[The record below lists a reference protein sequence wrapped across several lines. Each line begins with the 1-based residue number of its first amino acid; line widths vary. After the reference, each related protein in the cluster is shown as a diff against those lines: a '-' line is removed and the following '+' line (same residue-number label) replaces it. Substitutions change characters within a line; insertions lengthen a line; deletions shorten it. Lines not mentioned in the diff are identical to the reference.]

1 MWVCIAV
8 YFILGMVC
16 IVLRYRKLLIH
27 YDKKLWKT
35 IFYVMF
41 CAATIALLTEISGQG
56 VMQNFGK
63 VRINREDYGGN
74 SVNHQLQMQIED
86 EKSENVEIQVSPRM
100 YSEEEVQSLFRQAM
114 NKLDQ
119 VILGENETADHVVK
133 PLCFPQEL
141 EGYPFAISWEP
152 GRYHVMDMNGR
163 INQDAV
169 LEEDPEGEGVL
180 VKITGILRYGTEEAA
195 YNTQVLVFAD
205 VEETET
211 IRNQVLNAA
220 RQAEEVSREEK
231 SFVLPEQVNG
241 RTVRWRFRKESKVMP
256 VLMLGAV
263 ICVFLVVQERQKKE
277 KQRKDRKEQ
286 MLFDYPEIVS
296 QFTMLMGAG
305 MTAKNVWKKITA
317 DYCGQKER
325 GGRVRDAYEE
335 MVITLQEMQSGI
347 PEAECYERFAA
358 RCGLVPYMKMGALLS
373 QNLRK
378 GAKGTSDMLKMEAI
392 QAMEDRKSRARR
404 LGEEAGVKLLLPM
417 LLMLV
422 IVLVIGGV
430 PAFLSIDLWAGKE
443 RRGR

>member
-8 YFILGMVC
+8 YFILGIVC

-152 GRYHVMDMNGR
+152 GRYDVMDMNGR

-277 KQRKDRKEQ
+277 KLRKDRKEQ

-422 IVLVIGGV
+422 IVLVIVVV
-430 PAFLSIDLWAGKE
+430 PAFLSIDL
-443 RRGR
+443 

>member
-74 SVNHQLQMQIED
+74 SVNHQLQMQIEG

-152 GRYHVMDMNGR
+152 GRYDVMDMNGR

-231 SFVLPEQVNG
+231 SFVLPERVNG

-422 IVLVIGGV
+422 IVLVIVVV
-430 PAFLSIDLWAGKE
+430 PAFLSIDL
-443 RRGR
+443 

>member
-152 GRYHVMDMNGR
+152 GRYDVMDMNGR

-358 RCGLVPYMKMGALLS
+358 RCGLVPYMKM
-373 QNLRK
+373 
-378 GAKGTSDMLKMEAI
+378 
-392 QAMEDRKSRARR
+392 
-404 LGEEAGVKLLLPM
+404 
-417 LLMLV
+417 
-422 IVLVIGGV
+422 
-430 PAFLSIDLWAGKE
+430 E
-443 RRGR
+443 RFFPRI

>member
-74 SVNHQLQMQIED
+74 SVNHQLQMQIEG

-152 GRYHVMDMNGR
+152 GRYDVMDMNGR

-277 KQRKDRKEQ
+277 KLRKDRKEQ

-358 RCGLVPYMKMGALLS
+358 RCGLVPYKKMGALLS

-422 IVLVIGGV
+422 IVLVIVVV
-430 PAFLSIDLWAGKE
+430 PAFLSIDL
-443 RRGR
+443 

>member
-152 GRYHVMDMNGR
+152 GRYDVMDMNGR

-277 KQRKDRKEQ
+277 KLRKDRKEQ

-335 MVITLQEMQSGI
+335 MVITIQEMQSGI

-422 IVLVIGGV
+422 IVLVIVVV
-430 PAFLSIDLWAGKE
+430 PAFLSIDL
-443 RRGR
+443 

>member
-74 SVNHQLQMQIED
+74 SVNHQLQMQIEG

-152 GRYHVMDMNGR
+152 GRYDVMDMNGR

-256 VLMLGAV
+256 VLMFGAV

-277 KQRKDRKEQ
+277 KLRKDRKEQ

-422 IVLVIGGV
+422 IVLVIVVV
-430 PAFLSIDLWAGKE
+430 PAFLSIDL
-443 RRGR
+443 

>member
-74 SVNHQLQMQIED
+74 SVNHQLQMQIEG

-152 GRYHVMDMNGR
+152 GRYDVMDMNGR

-277 KQRKDRKEQ
+277 KLRKDRKEQ

-378 GAKGTSDMLKMEAI
+378 GAKGTSDMLKMKAI

-422 IVLVIGGV
+422 IVLVIVVV
-430 PAFLSIDLWAGKE
+430 PAFLSIDL
-443 RRGR
+443 

>member
-74 SVNHQLQMQIED
+74 SVNHQLQMQIEG

-152 GRYHVMDMNGR
+152 GRYDVMDMNGR

-195 YNTQVLVFAD
+195 YNTQVLVFTD

-231 SFVLPEQVNG
+231 SFVLPERVNG

-277 KQRKDRKEQ
+277 KLRKDRKEQ

-422 IVLVIGGV
+422 IVLVIVVV
-430 PAFLSIDLWAGKE
+430 PAFLSIDL
-443 RRGR
+443 

>member
-74 SVNHQLQMQIED
+74 SVNHQLQMQIEG
-86 EKSENVEIQVSPRM
+86 EKSENIEIQVSPRM

-152 GRYHVMDMNGR
+152 GRYDVMDMNGR

-277 KQRKDRKEQ
+277 KLRKDRKEQ

-422 IVLVIGGV
+422 IVLVIVVV
-430 PAFLSIDLWAGKE
+430 PAFLSIDL
-443 RRGR
+443 

>member
-74 SVNHQLQMQIED
+74 SVNHQLQMQIEG

-152 GRYHVMDMNGR
+152 GRYDVMDMNGR

-231 SFVLPEQVNG
+231 SFVLPERVNG

-277 KQRKDRKEQ
+277 KLRKDRKEQ

-325 GGRVRDAYEE
+325 GGRMREAYEE

-422 IVLVIGGV
+422 IVLVIVVV
-430 PAFLSIDLWAGKE
+430 PAFLSIDL
-443 RRGR
+443 

>member
-74 SVNHQLQMQIED
+74 SVNHQLQMQIEG

-152 GRYHVMDMNGR
+152 GRYDVMDMNGR

-263 ICVFLVVQERQKKE
+263 ICVFLVVPER
-277 KQRKDRKEQ
+277 
-286 MLFDYPEIVS
+286 
-296 QFTMLMGAG
+296 
-305 MTAKNVWKKITA
+305 
-317 DYCGQKER
+317 
-325 GGRVRDAYEE
+325 
-335 MVITLQEMQSGI
+335 
-347 PEAECYERFAA
+347 
-358 RCGLVPYMKMGALLS
+358 
-373 QNLRK
+373 
-378 GAKGTSDMLKMEAI
+378 
-392 QAMEDRKSRARR
+392 
-404 LGEEAGVKLLLPM
+404 
-417 LLMLV
+417 
-422 IVLVIGGV
+422 
-430 PAFLSIDLWAGKE
+430 
-443 RRGR
+443 

>member
-74 SVNHQLQMQIED
+74 SVNHQLQMQIEG
-86 EKSENVEIQVSPRM
+86 EKSENIEIQVSPRM

-152 GRYHVMDMNGR
+152 GRYDVMDMNGR

-205 VEETET
+205 VEETKT

-422 IVLVIGGV
+422 IVLVIVVV
-430 PAFLSIDLWAGKE
+430 PAFLSIDL
-443 RRGR
+443 

>member
-74 SVNHQLQMQIED
+74 SVNHQLQMQIEG

-152 GRYHVMDMNGR
+152 GRYDVMDMNGR

-231 SFVLPEQVNG
+231 SFVLPERVNG

-263 ICVFLVVQERQKKE
+263 ICVFLIVQERQKKE
-277 KQRKDRKEQ
+277 KLRKDRKEQ

-422 IVLVIGGV
+422 IVLVIVVV
-430 PAFLSIDLWAGKE
+430 PAFLSIDL
-443 RRGR
+443 

>member
-74 SVNHQLQMQIED
+74 SVNHQLQMQIEG

-152 GRYHVMDMNGR
+152 GRYDVMDMNGR

-277 KQRKDRKEQ
+277 KLRKDRKEQ

-404 LGEEAGVKLLLPM
+404 LGEEAGVKLLFPM

-422 IVLVIGGV
+422 IVLVIVIV
-430 PAFLSIDLWAGKE
+430 PAFLSIDL
-443 RRGR
+443 

>member
-152 GRYHVMDMNGR
+152 GRYDVMDMNGR

-263 ICVFLVVQERQKKE
+263 ICVFLIVQERQKKE
-277 KQRKDRKEQ
+277 KLRKDRKEQ

-422 IVLVIGGV
+422 IVLVIVVV
-430 PAFLSIDLWAGKE
+430 PAFLSIDL
-443 RRGR
+443 

>member
-74 SVNHQLQMQIED
+74 SVNHQLQMQIEG

-152 GRYHVMDMNGR
+152 GRYDMMDMNGR

-422 IVLVIGGV
+422 IVLVIVVV
-430 PAFLSIDLWAGKE
+430 PAFLSIDL
-443 RRGR
+443 

>member
-74 SVNHQLQMQIED
+74 SVNHQLQMQIEG

-152 GRYHVMDMNGR
+152 GRYDVMDMNGR

-277 KQRKDRKEQ
+277 KLRKDRKEQ

-347 PEAECYERFAA
+347 PEAECYERFVA

-422 IVLVIGGV
+422 IVLVIVVV
-430 PAFLSIDLWAGKE
+430 PAFLSIDL
-443 RRGR
+443 

>member
-74 SVNHQLQMQIED
+74 SVNHQLQMQIEG

-152 GRYHVMDMNGR
+152 GRYDVMDMNGR

-392 QAMEDRKSRARR
+392 QAMEDRKSKARR

-422 IVLVIGGV
+422 IVLVIVVV
-430 PAFLSIDLWAGKE
+430 PAFLSIDL
-443 RRGR
+443 

>member
-74 SVNHQLQMQIED
+74 SVNHQLQMQIEG

-152 GRYHVMDMNGR
+152 GRYDVMDMNGR

-277 KQRKDRKEQ
+277 KLRKDRKEQ

-347 PEAECYERFAA
+347 PEAECHERFAA

-422 IVLVIGGV
+422 IVLVIVVV
-430 PAFLSIDLWAGKE
+430 PAFLSIDL
-443 RRGR
+443 

>member
-152 GRYHVMDMNGR
+152 GRYDVMDMNGR

-220 RQAEEVSREEK
+220 RQVEEVSREEK

-422 IVLVIGGV
+422 IVLVIVVV
-430 PAFLSIDLWAGKE
+430 PAFLSIDL
-443 RRGR
+443 

>member
-74 SVNHQLQMQIED
+74 SVNHQLQMQIEG

-152 GRYHVMDMNGR
+152 GRYDVMDMNGR

-241 RTVRWRFRKESKVMP
+241 RTVRWRFRKESKVML

-277 KQRKDRKEQ
+277 KLRKDRKEQ

-422 IVLVIGGV
+422 IVLVIVVV
-430 PAFLSIDLWAGKE
+430 PAFLSIDL
-443 RRGR
+443 

>member
-74 SVNHQLQMQIED
+74 SVNHQLQMQIEG

-152 GRYHVMDMNGR
+152 GRYDVMDMNGR

-241 RTVRWRFRKESKVMP
+241 RIVRWRFRKESKVMP

-277 KQRKDRKEQ
+277 KLRKDRKEQ

-422 IVLVIGGV
+422 IVLVIVVV
-430 PAFLSIDLWAGKE
+430 PAFLSIDL
-443 RRGR
+443 

>member
-74 SVNHQLQMQIED
+74 SVNHQLQMQIEG

-152 GRYHVMDMNGR
+152 GRYDVMDMNGR

-277 KQRKDRKEQ
+277 KLRKDRKEQ

-422 IVLVIGGV
+422 IVLVIVVV
-430 PAFLSIDLWAGKE
+430 PADRKSVV
-443 RRGR
+443 

>member
-152 GRYHVMDMNGR
+152 GRYDVMDMNGR

-231 SFVLPEQVNG
+231 SFVLPERVNG
-241 RTVRWRFRKESKVMP
+241 RTVRWRFRKESKVML

-277 KQRKDRKEQ
+277 KLRKDRKEQ

-422 IVLVIGGV
+422 IVLVIVVV
-430 PAFLSIDLWAGKE
+430 PAFLSIDL
-443 RRGR
+443 

>member
-152 GRYHVMDMNGR
+152 GRYDVMDMNGR

-256 VLMLGAV
+256 VLILGAV

-422 IVLVIGGV
+422 IVLVIVVV
-430 PAFLSIDLWAGKE
+430 PAFLSIDL
-443 RRGR
+443 

>member
-74 SVNHQLQMQIED
+74 SVNHQLQMQIEG
-86 EKSENVEIQVSPRM
+86 EKSENIEIQVSPRM

-152 GRYHVMDMNGR
+152 GRYDVMDMNGR

-256 VLMLGAV
+256 VLILGAV

-422 IVLVIGGV
+422 IVLVIVVV
-430 PAFLSIDLWAGKE
+430 PAFLSIDL
-443 RRGR
+443 

>member
-74 SVNHQLQMQIED
+74 SVNHQLQMQIEG

-152 GRYHVMDMNGR
+152 GRYDVMDMNGR

-205 VEETET
+205 VEETKT

-277 KQRKDRKEQ
+277 KLRKDRKEQ

-422 IVLVIGGV
+422 IVLVIVVV
-430 PAFLSIDLWAGKE
+430 PAFLSIDL
-443 RRGR
+443 

>member
-74 SVNHQLQMQIED
+74 SVNHQLQMQIEG

-152 GRYHVMDMNGR
+152 GRYDVMDMNGR

-180 VKITGILRYGTEEAA
+180 VKITGMLRYGTEEAA

-422 IVLVIGGV
+422 IVLVIVVV
-430 PAFLSIDLWAGKE
+430 PAFLSIDL
-443 RRGR
+443 

>member
-86 EKSENVEIQVSPRM
+86 EKSENVDIQVSPRM

-152 GRYHVMDMNGR
+152 GRYDVMDMNGR

-296 QFTMLMGAG
+296 QFSMLMGAG

-422 IVLVIGGV
+422 IVLVIVVV
-430 PAFLSIDLWAGKE
+430 PAFLSIDL
-443 RRGR
+443 

>member
-56 VMQNFGK
+56 VMQNIGK

-74 SVNHQLQMQIED
+74 SVNHQLQMQIEG

-152 GRYHVMDMNGR
+152 GRYDVMDMNGR

-277 KQRKDRKEQ
+277 EQRKARKEQ

-422 IVLVIGGV
+422 IVLVIVVV
-430 PAFLSIDLWAGKE
+430 PAFLSIDL
-443 RRGR
+443 

>member
-152 GRYHVMDMNGR
+152 GRYDVMDMNGR

-422 IVLVIGGV
+422 IVLVIVVV
-430 PAFLSIDLWAGKE
+430 PAFLSIDL
-443 RRGR
+443 

>member
-152 GRYHVMDMNGR
+152 GRYDVMDMNGR

-231 SFVLPEQVNG
+231 SFVLPERVNG

-277 KQRKDRKEQ
+277 KLRKDRKEQ

-422 IVLVIGGV
+422 IVLVIVVV
-430 PAFLSIDLWAGKE
+430 PAFLSIDL
-443 RRGR
+443 

>member
-74 SVNHQLQMQIED
+74 SVNHQLQMQIEG

-152 GRYHVMDMNGR
+152 GRYDVMDMNGR

-286 MLFDYPEIVS
+286 ILFDYPEIVS

-422 IVLVIGGV
+422 IVLVIVVV
-430 PAFLSIDLWAGKE
+430 PAFLSIDL
-443 RRGR
+443 

>member
-41 CAATIALLTEISGQG
+41 CAATIALLTEISGQA

-152 GRYHVMDMNGR
+152 GRYDVMDMNGR

-422 IVLVIGGV
+422 IVLVIVVV
-430 PAFLSIDLWAGKE
+430 PAFLSIDL
-443 RRGR
+443 

>member
-74 SVNHQLQMQIED
+74 SVNHQLQMQIEG
-86 EKSENVEIQVSPRM
+86 EKSENIEIQVSPRM

-152 GRYHVMDMNGR
+152 GRYDVMDMNGR

-335 MVITLQEMQSGI
+335 MVITIQEMQSGI

-422 IVLVIGGV
+422 IVLVIVVV
-430 PAFLSIDLWAGKE
+430 PAFLSIDL
-443 RRGR
+443 

>member
-8 YFILGMVC
+8 YFILGMVY
-16 IVLRYRKLLIH
+16 IVLRYRKLLIR
-27 YDKKLWKT
+27 YDKKLWKS
-35 IFYVMF
+35 IFCVMF

-56 VMQNFGK
+56 VMQGFGK
-63 VRINREDYGGN
+63 IRIEREDYGGKQ
-74 SVNHQLQMQIED
+74 VNQQLQMQVDGGE
-86 EKSENVEIQVSPRM
+86 SENVEIQVSPRM

-119 VILGENETADHVVK
+119 VILGENETADHVVR

-141 EGYPFAISWEP
+141 EGYPFDVSWEL
-152 GRYHVMDMNGR
+152 GRYDVMDMNGK
-163 INQDAV
+163 INQEAV
-169 LEEDPEGEGVL
+169 MEEDPDGEGIL

-195 YNTQVLVFAD
+195 YETQVRVFAD
-205 VEETET
+205 MEETET

-220 RQAEEVSREEK
+220 RQEEEVSREEK
-231 SFVLPEQVNG
+231 SFVLPDQVNG

-256 VLMLGAV
+256 VLILGAV

-277 KQRKDRKEQ
+277 EQRKARKEQ

-325 GGRVRDAYEE
+325 GGRMREAYEE

-404 LGEEAGVKLLLPM
+404 LGEEAGVKLLFPM

-422 IVLVIGGV
+422 IVLVIVIV
-430 PAFLSIDLWAGKE
+430 PAFLSIDL
-443 RRGR
+443 

>member
-74 SVNHQLQMQIED
+74 SVNHQLQMQIEG

-152 GRYHVMDMNGR
+152 GRYDVMDMNGR

-211 IRNQVLNAA
+211 IRTQVLNAA

-422 IVLVIGGV
+422 IVLVIVVV
-430 PAFLSIDLWAGKE
+430 PAFLSIDL
-443 RRGR
+443 

>member
-74 SVNHQLQMQIED
+74 SVNHQLQMQIEG

-152 GRYHVMDMNGR
+152 GRYDVKDMNGR

-422 IVLVIGGV
+422 IVLVIVVV
-430 PAFLSIDLWAGKE
+430 PAFLSIDL
-443 RRGR
+443 

>member
-74 SVNHQLQMQIED
+74 SVNHQLQMQSEG

-152 GRYHVMDMNGR
+152 GRYDVMDMNGR

-422 IVLVIGGV
+422 IVLVIVVV
-430 PAFLSIDLWAGKE
+430 PAFLSIDL
-443 RRGR
+443 